1 MLRRRSP
8 WWSSDL
14 RVWGRDCAV
23 LQNQGVGAR
32 RAVERLCRQ
41 SMEVGH
47 DMRIR
52 HALKLIMRCGSRY
65 REHNNWL
72 IVAPIPIT
80 KHERIKSSLHELRD
94 GLTRRDR
101 RRADR
106 LVLVM
111 RRRPR
116 WRGFSYGSSSV
127 SVAYR
132 CPHVSRSRE

>member
-32 RAVERLCRQ
+32 RAVERSSRQ
-41 SMEVGH
+41 LMEVGY

-52 HALKLIMRCGSRY
+52 HAQKLIMRCGSRY

-72 IVAPIPIT
+72 IVAP
-80 KHERIKSSLHELRD
+80 H
-94 GLTRRDR
+94 
-101 RRADR
+101 
-106 LVLVM
+106 
-111 RRRPR
+111 
-116 WRGFSYGSSSV
+116 
-127 SVAYR
+127 
-132 CPHVSRSRE
+132 PHPDH